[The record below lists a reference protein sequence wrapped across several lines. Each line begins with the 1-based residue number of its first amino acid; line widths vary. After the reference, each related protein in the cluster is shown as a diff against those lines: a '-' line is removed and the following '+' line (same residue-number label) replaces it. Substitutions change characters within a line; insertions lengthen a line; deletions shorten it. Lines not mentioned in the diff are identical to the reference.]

1 MKTIYFPLKKHLNDF
16 VSKYLFWVLV
26 NCCRSSLTEYNSFI
40 NSKSNSTKETLVKS
54 PIRHIKISGNKI
66 IFSEA
71 VYLAVDTFQ
80 NKPKEEY
87 NRRKYMRRLRFCV
100 RLTLTTGRPNCFFLV
115 SECTKGPVHTYN
127 NSLLPIIIFWLDIF
141 SFYCKNIC
149 CSYL

>member
-1 MKTIYFPLKKHLNDF
+1 M
-16 VSKYLFWVLV
+16 
-26 NCCRSSLTEYNSFI
+26 TEYNSFI

-127 NSLLPIIIFWLDIF
+127 NSIVSVLDLPLAN
-141 SFYCKNIC
+141 YNQMKNKIVKNFDT
-149 CSYL
+149 SNKLRIANFELISGNAVVISN